1 MGIRIMV
8 KGGVWKNSEDEILKA
23 AVMKY
28 GLNQWPRVAS
38 LLNRKSAAQCKG
50 RWYEWLDPAI
60 KKTEWT
66 REEEEKLL
74 HLAKIL
80 PAQWRTIAPI
90 VGRTPA
96 QCLEHYERLLDAAQ
110 QRSGD
115 MESGEMKDDPRK
127 LRPGEIDP
135 APETKPARPDP
146 IDMDEDEK
154 EMLSEARAR
163 LANTKGKK
171 AKRKAREKML
181 MEAKRLAS
189 LQKRRELKAAGL
201 ELKMREKKR
210 KYIDYGREIP
220 FQRTAPAGF
229 YATGDEKL
237 EGQKQALDPRFEAL
251 RVDKMEAERRD
262 EEENRMRN
270 QDKKRHK
277 KLVQES
283 LPQMVQALNQLNDPA
298 SIRRRVPL
306 SLPAPQVTDSDLEEI
321 VKLGGA
327 HGAGVQGGEGVG
339 ATAGLLGDYRERNTP
354 LATPMR
360 TPRTAPGQDVIMQE
374 ARNLLAMRA
383 AETPLKGG
391 EAVMGGLEEGTGF
404 EGHEPRSVRG
414 GGKGGKE
421 DGGGTMT
428 PLSSM
433 GGGKTPLMGGGGGGG
448 RGGGRG
454 PGSVSSASTM
464 RSRAGGMTPMRDEL
478 GLNQGGGGSGMEQ
491 QQQLMVMG
499 EKRRQKMLRAQLAEG
514 LQGLPEPQYNYE
526 ISLPELEEDG
536 EGGKE
541 DGMSVEE
548 DAADRDAR
556 EAGEKR
562 AKEEAE
568 LARRSTVLKRGLPRP
583 IVVDPQVFQSRA
595 RATAAAAAEGDEKA
609 AADALVQKEL
619 YAMLVHDQAK
629 YPFVHVALGKKKGG
643 KSSGSSG
650 SSNGGGVDLPALPSK
665 LLEQARAL
673 VEEEVAA
680 SRKNKNE
687 MVNGGDGGRE
697 GEREDDDPVV
707 VEEAWLK
714 AYHDLAYFPNRQ
726 TFGRLTGANKQ
737 DRLAALI
744 HQFDS
749 LQAQGVKEGKKAGK
763 LEARLNLATG
773 GYGKRASNLVQGV
786 SDVLNQIDE
795 MRLEV
800 GCFRRLAA
808 IEELALRTRLAKVQ
822 GEVEG
827 LEGREEQLQVSYV
840 ELLDE
845 RDGLFALVGG
855 RGEEGINGREER
867 MEE

>member
-1 MGIRIMV
+1 MV

-115 MESGEMKDDPRK
+115 MEAGEIKDDPRK

-327 HGAGVQGGEGVG
+327 QAAGVQGKGGEG
-339 ATAGLLGDYRERNTP
+339 ATAGLLGDYRERKTP

-360 TPRTAPGQDVIMQE
+360 TPRTASGQDVIMQE

-414 GGKGGKE
+414 GGKGGRE
-421 DGGGTMT
+421 GGGGMMT
-428 PLSSM
+428 PMSIM
-433 GGGKTPLMGGGGGGG
+433 GGGETPLMGGGGGGS
-448 RGGGRG
+448 GGGRG

-478 GLNQGGGGSGMEQ
+478 GLNQGGGRPGVEQ

-499 EKRRQKMLRAQLAEG
+499 EKRRQKVLRAQLTEG

-526 ISLPELEEDG
+526 ISLPELEEEEG
-536 EGGKE
+536 EGGRE
-541 DGMSVEE
+541 GGVPVEE

-556 EAGEKR
+556 EAEEKQAR
-562 AKEEAE
+562 EEAE

-583 IVVDPQVFQSRA
+583 SVVDPQVFQSRA

-619 YAMLVHDQAK
+619 YAMLVHDHSK
-629 YPFVHVALGKKKGG
+629 YPLG
-643 KSSGSSG
+643 
-650 SSNGGGVDLPALPSK
+650 NGGG
-665 LLEQARAL
+665 
-673 VEEEVAA
+673 
-680 SRKNKNE
+680 
-687 MVNGGDGGRE
+687 GGRRRE
-697 GEREDDDPVV
+697 GRIAATAAVV
-707 VEEAWLK
+707 V
-714 AYHDLAYFPNRQ
+714 
-726 TFGRLTGANKQ
+726 
-737 DRLAALI
+737 
-744 HQFDS
+744 
-749 LQAQGVKEGKKAGK
+749 
-763 LEARLNLATG
+763 
-773 GYGKRASNLVQGV
+773 
-786 SDVLNQIDE
+786 
-795 MRLEV
+795 M
-800 GCFRRLAA
+800 
-808 IEELALRTRLAKVQ
+808 
-822 GEVEG
+822 GEVWIC
-827 LEGREEQLQVSYV
+827 LYSPPSS
-840 ELLDE
+840 
-845 RDGLFALVGG
+845 
-855 RGEEGINGREER
+855 
-867 MEE
+867 

>member
-1 MGIRIMV
+1 MI
-8 KGGVWKNSEDEILKA
+8 KGGIWKNSEDEILKA

-28 GLNQWPRVAS
+28 GINQWPRVAS
-38 LLNRKSAAQCKG
+38 LLNRKSASQCKA
-50 RWYEWLDPAI
+50 RWYEWLDPSI

-110 QRSGD
+110 QKTGD
-115 MESGEMKDDPRK
+115 LDEGEMKDDPRK

-201 ELKMREKKR
+201 ELKMKEKKR

-229 YATGDEKL
+229 YATADEKI

-262 EEENRMRN
+262 EEEARLRN

-277 KLVQES
+277 KLVQEN
-283 LPQMVQALNQLNDPA
+283 LPQMVQAVNNLNDPV

-306 SLPAPQVTDSDLEEI
+306 SLPAPQVTDQDLEEI
-321 VKLGGA
+321 VKMGAQASIGG
-327 HGAGVQGGEGVG
+327 GGDG
-339 ATAGLLGDYRERNTP
+339 ATAALLGDYRDRPTP

-360 TPRTAPGQDVIMQE
+360 TPRTASGQDVIMQE
-374 ARNLLAMRA
+374 ARNLIALQA

-391 EAVMGGLEEGTGF
+391 EAVMGTLEQGTGF
-404 EGHEPRSVRG
+404 EGHEPRSVVRG
-414 GGKGGKE
+414 AAGGATPGG
-421 DGGGTMT
+421 MT
-428 PLSSM
+428 PLA
-433 GGGKTPLMGGGGGGG
+433 GGMTPRGGGGG
-448 RGGGRG
+448 
-454 PGSVSSASTM
+454 SVASGSTM
-464 RSRAGGMTPMRDEL
+464 RSHLAGGMTPMRDQL
-478 GLNQGGGGSGMEQ
+478 GLNQGGGNLAQ
-491 QQQLMVMG
+491 QQQLMVLS
-499 EKRRQKMLRAQLAEG
+499 EKRRHKALQAQLAEG
-514 LQGLPEPQYNYE
+514 LQGLPEPQYTYE
-526 ISLPELEEDG
+526 ISVPELDDDEEVDAG
-536 EGGKE
+536 PVEG
-541 DGMSVEE
+541 E

-556 EAGEKR
+556 EAARKR
-562 AKEEAE
+562 ALEEAE
-568 LARRSTVLKRGLPRP
+568 LERRSSTLKRGLPRP
-583 IVVDPQVFQSRA
+583 GTVG
-595 RATAAAAAEGDEKA
+595 AEAFPHLSKASADADDEVA
-609 AADALVQKEL
+609 AADALVQREM
-619 YAMLVHDQAK
+619 YAVLTHEAAK
-629 YPFVHVALGKKKGG
+629 YPVVGGGGGKKKGG
-643 KSSGSSG
+643 KGSKAAAQAG
-650 SSNGGGVDLPALPSK
+650 EIQIIAPK
-665 LLEQARAL
+665 LLAQAKAL
-673 VEEEVAA
+673 VEETAA
-680 SRKNKNE
+680 TLRKE
-687 MVNGGDGGRE
+687 E
-697 GEREDDDPVV
+697 EEEDDAAA
-707 VEEAWLK
+707 VEEVWGK
-714 AYHDLAYFPNRQ
+714 VYSDLAYFPNRQ
-726 TFGRLTGANKQ
+726 AFGRLTGASKQ
-737 DRLAALI
+737 DRLAAAI
-744 HQFDS
+744 FQFDS
-749 LQAQGVKEGKKAGK
+749 LATHVEKDGKKAGK

-773 GYGKRASNLVQGV
+773 GYTKRATALINGV
-786 SDVLNQIDE
+786 NEALNAIDE

-800 GCFRRLAA
+800 GCFRRLQK
-808 IEELALRTRLAKVQ
+808 IEEMAIGTRLAKAQAEAEAVAA
-822 GEVEG
+822 
-827 LEGREEQLQVSYV
+827 REEQLQLSYV

-845 RDGLFALVGG
+845 RDRLFALVAGG
-855 RGEEGINGREER
+855 ENGQGGGAAVA

>member
-1 MGIRIMV
+1 MV

-115 MESGEMKDDPRK
+115 MEAGEMKDDPRK

-229 YATGDEKL
+229 YATGDEKV
-237 EGQKQALDPRFEAL
+237 EGSKQALDPRFEAL

-262 EEENRMRN
+262 EEENRLRN

-277 KLVQES
+277 KLVQEN

-321 VKLGGA
+321 VKLGA
-327 HGAGVQGGEGVG
+327 QG
-339 ATAGLLGDYRERNTP
+339 P
-354 LATPMR
+354 
-360 TPRTAPGQDVIMQE
+360 Q
-374 ARNLLAMRA
+374 
-383 AETPLKGG
+383 
-391 EAVMGGLEEGTGF
+391 
-404 EGHEPRSVRG
+404 
-414 GGKGGKE
+414 
-421 DGGGTMT
+421 
-428 PLSSM
+428 
-433 GGGKTPLMGGGGGGG
+433 GGGGGGG
-448 RGGGRG
+448 SDCWFVGGLSREGYAAGHSDEDASDCVGAGCDYAGGAEFVVDARGGDA
-454 PGSVSSASTM
+454 V
-464 RSRAGGMTPMRDEL
+464 E
-478 GLNQGGGGSGMEQ
+478 GGGG
-491 QQQLMVMG
+491 
-499 EKRRQKMLRAQLAEG
+499 
-514 LQGLPEPQYNYE
+514 
-526 ISLPELEEDG
+526 
-536 EGGKE
+536 
-541 DGMSVEE
+541 
-548 DAADRDAR
+548 
-556 EAGEKR
+556 
-562 AKEEAE
+562 
-568 LARRSTVLKRGLPRP
+568 
-583 IVVDPQVFQSRA
+583 
-595 RATAAAAAEGDEKA
+595 GDE
-609 AADALVQKEL
+609 
-619 YAMLVHDQAK
+619 
-629 YPFVHVALGKKKGG
+629 
-643 KSSGSSG
+643 
-650 SSNGGGVDLPALPSK
+650 
-665 LLEQARAL
+665 
-673 VEEEVAA
+673 
-680 SRKNKNE
+680 
-687 MVNGGDGGRE
+687 
-697 GEREDDDPVV
+697 
-707 VEEAWLK
+707 
-714 AYHDLAYFPNRQ
+714 
-726 TFGRLTGANKQ
+726 
-737 DRLAALI
+737 
-744 HQFDS
+744 
-749 LQAQGVKEGKKAGK
+749 
-763 LEARLNLATG
+763 
-773 GYGKRASNLVQGV
+773 
-786 SDVLNQIDE
+786 
-795 MRLEV
+795 
-800 GCFRRLAA
+800 
-808 IEELALRTRLAKVQ
+808 
-822 GEVEG
+822 
-827 LEGREEQLQVSYV
+827 
-840 ELLDE
+840 
-845 RDGLFALVGG
+845 
-855 RGEEGINGREER
+855 
-867 MEE
+867 

>member
-115 MESGEMKDDPRK
+115 MEAGEMKDDPRK

-229 YATGDEKL
+229 YATGDEKV

-262 EEENRMRN
+262 EEENRLRN

-277 KLVQES
+277 KLVQEN

-321 VKLGGA
+321 VKLGA
-327 HGAGVQGGEGVG
+327 AQGGGGGGEG
-339 ATAGLLGDYRERNTP
+339 ATAGLLGDYRERGTP

-360 TPRTAPGQDVIMQE
+360 TPRTVSGQDVIMQE
-374 ARNLLAMRA
+374 ARNLLLMRA

-391 EAVMGGLEEGTGF
+391 EAVMGSLEEGTGF
-404 EGHEPRSVRG
+404 ETHEPRSVRG
-414 GGKGGKE
+414 GG
-421 DGGGTMT
+421 GGGREGGGGMMT
-428 PLSSM
+428 PMSS
-433 GGGKTPLMGGGGGGG
+433 MGGGGGGG
-448 RGGGRG
+448 ETPLIGGRRGGRG
-454 PGSVSSASTM
+454 GGSVSSASTM
-464 RSRAGGMTPMRDEL
+464 RSRAGGMTPMRDQL
-478 GLNQGGGGSGMEQ
+478 GLNQGGGEGGMAGQQQ

-499 EKRRQKMLRAQLAEG
+499 EKRRAKALRAQMAEG
-514 LQGLPEPQYNYE
+514 LQGLPEPQYSYE
-526 ISLPELEEDG
+526 ISVPELEEEEEEE
-536 EGGKE
+536 EGREAGV
-541 DGMSVEE
+541 GGPVEGE

-556 EAGEKR
+556 EAERKR
-562 AKEEAE
+562 AREEAE
-568 LARRSTVLKRGLPRP
+568 LERRSTVLKRGLPRP
-583 IVVDPQVFQSRA
+583 GVVDAEVFQA
-595 RATAAAAAEGDEKA
+595 RGRAAAAAAVEGDEKA
-609 AADALVQKEL
+609 LADGMVQKEL
-619 YAMLVHDQAK
+619 YAMLMHDNAK
-629 YPFVHVALGKKKGG
+629 YPFSNGLGGGKKKGG
-643 KSSGSSG
+643 KNSSSSS
-650 SSNGGGVDLPALPSK
+650 SSNGRAADLPVLPPK

-680 SRKNKNE
+680 SRKNSAE
-687 MVNGGDGGRE
+687 EEEDGGDGGRE
-697 GEREDDDPVV
+697 GGREDDDPLVL
-707 VEEAWLK
+707 EEAWLK
-714 AYHDLAYFPNRQ
+714 GYQDLAFFPIRQ

-737 DRLAALI
+737 DRLGAVI

-749 LQAQGVKEGKKAGK
+749 LQAQGEKEGKKAGK

-773 GYGKRASNLVQGV
+773 GYGKRAMVLVQGV
-786 SDVLNQIDE
+786 NEALNSIDE

-800 GCFRRLAA
+800 GCFKRLAG
-808 IEELALRTRLAKVQ
+808 IEERALGTRLSKVQ
-822 GEVEG
+822 GEVGG
-827 LEGREEQLQVSYV
+827 LEGREEQLQISYV

-845 RDGLFALVGG
+845 RDGLFALLGG
-855 RGEEGINGREER
+855 EGGVNG